1 MTARRHQIVALSAAV
16 LFLAATTTAAI
27 ATPNPKVAICHAT
40 ASTTNPYTG
49 LALIHTA
56 TKGQRR

>member
-27 ATPNPKVAICHAT
+27 ASPIPAAT
-40 ASTTNPYTG
+40 AIR
-49 LALIHTA
+49 AVKVVMRH
-56 TKGQRR
+56 RRSHHR